1 MLNAARNFLLDAAP
15 ATCVPMGNGHI
26 NRTCLLTDE
35 AGNKYTMQKINDSI
49 FKDVPALMENI
60 RLVTEYLRACDPD
73 PRHSLQLVHTKDG
86 KCFHHDETGY
96 YRVYRFVDESVCLE
110 RAETQEEFFLSAQ
123 AFGSFQN
130 QLAGKGF
137 SMVEIV
143 TSCPTNWG
151 LEPLEALG
159 FLEEKMIKEFP
170 LGVIR
175 DKDKEGA

>member
-15 ATCVPMGNGHI
+15 AACVPMGNGHI

-35 AGNKYTMQKINDSI
+35 AGNKYTRQKINDSI

-130 QLAGKGF
+130 QLAGFDAAVLSETIPRFHDTANRVNNLKIAAGR
-137 SMVEIV
+137 
-143 TSCPTNWG
+143 
-151 LEPLEALG
+151 AAAA
-159 FLEEKMIKEFP
+159 
-170 LGVIR
+170 R
-175 DKDKEGA
+175 DAQRYQAQQRAV